1 MINKATLLGHVGR
14 DPEIR
19 HMASGDAVA
28 NVSLAT
34 TERWKDKN
42 GERQE
47 KTEWHRLVFF
57 GKLADIVDKY
67 VHKGSLIYVEGKL
80 TTRKW
85 EKDGVERYTT
95 EINCN
100 EMKLLNK
107 VDGDNDSRRE
117 ERTRE
122 PRREEP
128 RRESRPAA
136 RFSDDFDDDI
146 PFSNPY
152 RGSFLYV
159 I

>member
-19 HMASGDAVA
+19 NMSNGDAVA
-28 NVSLAT
+28 TVSLAT
-34 TERWKDKN
+34 TEKWKDKN

-57 GKLADIVDKY
+57 GKLADIVEKY

-85 EKDGVERYTT
+85 EKDGVDRYTT

-117 ERTRE
+117 ESRRE
-122 PRREEP
+122 EPRQRREEP

-136 RFSDDFDDDI
+136 KRNDDFEDFDDSI
-146 PFSNPY
+146 PF
-152 RGSFLYV
+152 
-159 I
+159 

>member
-1 MINKATLLGHVGR
+1 MINKATLVGHVGR

-19 HMASGDAVA
+19 NMSNGDAVA
-28 NVSLAT
+28 TVSLAT
-34 TERWKDKN
+34 TEKWKDKN

-136 RFSDDFDDDI
+136 RRSDDFEDFDDSI
-146 PFSNPY
+146 PF
-152 RGSFLYV
+152 
-159 I
+159 

>member
-1 MINKATLLGHVGR
+1 MINKATIVGHVGR

-57 GKLADIVDKY
+57 GKLADIVEKY

-85 EKDGVERYTT
+85 EKDGVDRYTT

-107 VDGDNDSRRE
+107 VEGGRDE
-117 ERTRE
+117 E
-122 PRREEP
+122 REEP

-136 RFSDDFDDDI
+136 KRNDDFEDFDDSI
-146 PFSNPY
+146 PF
-152 RGSFLYV
+152 
-159 I
+159 

>member
-1 MINKATLLGHVGR
+1 MINKATIVGHVGR

-19 HMASGDAVA
+19 EMGSGGVVA
-28 NVSLAT
+28 NVAVAT
-34 TERWKDKN
+34 TEKWKDKN

-57 GKLADIVDKY
+57 GKLAEIVEKY
-67 VHKGSLIYVEGKL
+67 VRKGSLIYVEGKL

-128 RRESRPAA
+128 RRESRPAPK
-136 RFSDDFDDDI
+136 RSNDFEDFDDPI
-146 PFSNPY
+146 PF
-152 RGSFLYV
+152 
-159 I
+159 

>member
-1 MINKATLLGHVGR
+1 MINKATLVGHVGR

-19 HMASGDAVA
+19 NMSNGDAVA
-28 NVSLAT
+28 TVSLAT
-34 TERWKDKN
+34 TEKWKDKN

-107 VDGDNDSRRE
+107 VEGDNDSRRE

-122 PRREEP
+122 PRRE
-128 RRESRPAA
+128 SRPAPK
-136 RFSDDFDDDI
+136 RSNDFEDFDDSI
-146 PFSNPY
+146 PF
-152 RGSFLYV
+152 
-159 I
+159 

>member
-19 HMASGDAVA
+19 NMSNGDAVA
-28 NVSLAT
+28 TVSLAT
-34 TERWKDKN
+34 TEKWKDKN

-85 EKDGVERYTT
+85 EKDGVDRYTT

-117 ERTRE
+117 ESRRE
-122 PRREEP
+122 EPRQRREEP

-136 RFSDDFDDDI
+136 KRNDDFEDFDDSI
-146 PFSNPY
+146 PF
-152 RGSFLYV
+152 
-159 I
+159 

>member
-19 HMASGDAVA
+19 NMSNGDAVA
-28 NVSLAT
+28 TVSLAT
-34 TERWKDKN
+34 TEKWKDKN

-57 GKLADIVDKY
+57 GKLADIVEKY
-67 VHKGSLIYVEGKL
+67 VHKGSLIYVEGKI

-85 EKDGVERYTT
+85 TDKDGVEKYSTD
-95 EINCN
+95 INCN

-107 VDGDNDSRRE
+107 VEGDNDSRRE

-136 RFSDDFDDDI
+136 KRNDDFEDLDDSI
-146 PFSNPY
+146 PF
-152 RGSFLYV
+152 
-159 I
+159 

>member
-1 MINKATLLGHVGR
+1 MINKATLVGHVGR

-19 HMASGDAVA
+19 NMSNGDAVA
-28 NVSLAT
+28 TVSLAT
-34 TERWKDKN
+34 TEKWKDKN

-136 RFSDDFDDDI
+136 RRRDDFEDFDDSDV
-146 PFSNPY
+146 PF
-152 RGSFLYV
+152 
-159 I
+159 

>member
-1 MINKATLLGHVGR
+1 MINKATLLGNVGR

-19 HMASGDAVA
+19 HMANGDAVA

-34 TERWKDKN
+34 TEKWKDKN

-122 PRREEP
+122 PRRE
-128 RRESRPAA
+128 SRPAA
-136 RFSDDFDDDI
+136 KRNDDFEDLDDSI
-146 PFSNPY
+146 PF
-152 RGSFLYV
+152 
-159 I
+159 

>member
-1 MINKATLLGHVGR
+1 MINKATLVGHVGR

-19 HMASGDAVA
+19 NMSNGDAVA
-28 NVSLAT
+28 TVSLAT
-34 TERWKDKN
+34 TEKWKDKN

-136 RFSDDFDDDI
+136 KRNDDFEDLDDSI
-146 PFSNPY
+146 PF
-152 RGSFLYV
+152 
-159 I
+159 

>member
-1 MINKATLLGHVGR
+1 MINKATLVGHVGR

-19 HMASGDAVA
+19 NMSNGDAVA
-28 NVSLAT
+28 TVSLAT
-34 TERWKDKN
+34 TEKWKDKN

-136 RFSDDFDDDI
+136 RRSDDFEDFDDSDV
-146 PFSNPY
+146 PF
-152 RGSFLYV
+152 
-159 I
+159 

>member
-19 HMASGDAVA
+19 NMSNGDAVA
-28 NVSLAT
+28 TVSLAT
-34 TERWKDKN
+34 TEKWKDKN

-57 GKLADIVDKY
+57 GKLAEIVEKY
-67 VHKGSLIYVEGKL
+67 VRKGSLIYVEGKL

-136 RFSDDFDDDI
+136 KRNDHFEDFDDSI
-146 PFSNPY
+146 PF
-152 RGSFLYV
+152 
-159 I
+159 

>member
-1 MINKATLLGHVGR
+1 MINKATLLGNVGR

-19 HMASGDAVA
+19 HMANGDAVA

-34 TERWKDKN
+34 TEKWKDKN

-57 GKLADIVDKY
+57 GALADIVEKY
-67 VHKGSLIYVEGKL
+67 VHKGSLIYVEGKI

-85 EKDGVERYTT
+85 TDKDGVEKYSTD
-95 EINCN
+95 INCN

-136 RFSDDFDDDI
+136 RRSDDFEDFDDSDV
-146 PFSNPY
+146 PF
-152 RGSFLYV
+152 
-159 I
+159 

>member
-1 MINKATLLGHVGR
+1 MINKATLVGHVGR

-19 HMASGDAVA
+19 NMSNGDAVA
-28 NVSLAT
+28 TVSLAT
-34 TERWKDKN
+34 TEKWKDKN

-107 VDGDNDSRRE
+107 VEGDNDSRRE

-128 RRESRPAA
+128 RRESRPA
-136 RFSDDFDDDI
+136 RRSEPDDFDDSDV
-146 PFSNPY
+146 PF
-152 RGSFLYV
+152 
-159 I
+159 

>member
-19 HMASGDAVA
+19 NMSNGDAVA
-28 NVSLAT
+28 TVSLAT
-34 TERWKDKN
+34 TEKWKDKN

-128 RRESRPAA
+128 RRESRPAPK
-136 RFSDDFDDDI
+136 RSNDFEDFDDSI
-146 PFSNPY
+146 PF
-152 RGSFLYV
+152 
-159 I
+159 

>member
-1 MINKATLLGHVGR
+1 MINKATLVGHVGR

-19 HMASGDAVA
+19 NMSNGDAVA
-28 NVSLAT
+28 TVSLAT
-34 TERWKDKN
+34 TEKWKDKN

-136 RFSDDFDDDI
+136 KRNDDFEDFDDSI
-146 PFSNPY
+146 PF
-152 RGSFLYV
+152 
-159 I
+159 

>member
-19 HMASGDAVA
+19 NMSNGDAVA
-28 NVSLAT
+28 TVSLAT
-34 TERWKDKN
+34 TEKWKDKN

-57 GKLADIVDKY
+57 GKIAGVVEKY
-67 VHKGSLIYVEGKL
+67 VHKGSLIYVEGKI

-85 EKDGVERYTT
+85 EKDGVERYST

-136 RFSDDFDDDI
+136 RRSDDFEDFDDSDV
-146 PFSNPY
+146 PF
-152 RGSFLYV
+152 
-159 I
+159 

>member
-19 HMASGDAVA
+19 NMSNGDAVA
-28 NVSLAT
+28 TVSLAT
-34 TERWKDKN
+34 TEKWKDKN

-57 GKLADIVDKY
+57 GKLADIVEKY

-85 EKDGVERYTT
+85 EKDGVDRYTT

-107 VDGDNDSRRE
+107 VDSDNDSRRE
-117 ERTRE
+117 ESRRE
-122 PRREEP
+122 EPRQRREEP

-136 RFSDDFDDDI
+136 KRNDDFEDFDDSI
-146 PFSNPY
+146 PF
-152 RGSFLYV
+152 
-159 I
+159 